1 MVTGSQPPPC
11 PRLAILWN
19 CAPQQGNQHGGG
31 RIVMIPSYRPGTAQ
45 RACDLNPSIPAVTP
59 LFMAGKLARWPASL
73 RKKAQSTAKRVL
85 FHEVVE
91 HGRVS
96 DVFRQSGSVGQETH
110 GLPNVVFPQHAGG
123 AYPCQKAGQRRP
135 QRRLSGRRSNLHHRR
150 PVHRRHHMASGGC
163 EDGRNKSKGKPDRDD
178 IQNRRHPRPPLPLNR
193 TLAPGMED
201 AASGGGFRVTE
212 WIGRRYRHR
221 SATCFG

>member
-31 RIVMIPSYRPGTAQ
+31 RIVMIPGYRPATAQ
-45 RACDLNPSIPAVTP
+45 RACDLNRSMPAVTP
-59 LFMAGKLARWPASL
+59 LLMEGKLARWPTSP

-91 HGRVS
+91 HGRVPG
-96 DVFRQSGSVGQETH
+96 VFRQSGSVRQEPH
-110 GLPNVVFPQHAGG
+110 GLPDIMFPHDASGT
-123 AYPCQKAGQRRP
+123 YPCQKARQRCP
-135 QRRLSGRRSNLHHRR
+135 QGRLSGRSNLHHRR
-150 PVHRRHHMASGGC
+150 PVHRGHHMASGGC
-163 EDGRNKSKGKPDRDD
+163 EDGGNKSKGKPDRDD
-178 IQNRRHPRPPLPLNR
+178 IQNRRHPRPLLPLNR
-193 TLAPGMED
+193 TLAPAMED
-201 AASGGGFRVTE
+201 VASGGGFRVTE